1 MLKRAII
8 LSLCVAVLATLAACK
23 QNTTKESI
31 GSVEVNSAANVQSGT
46 TSGVLLEEDVF
57 DDSGVVSAPSSSDEA
72 SVSKPTSSKDQNTSG
87 TSSATVSQNGGEA
100 PSEDPADDTPTQGG
114 NGAVVEQ
121 DGTITLP
128 VDWF

>member
-1 MLKRAII
+1 MALI
-8 LSLCVAVLATLAACK
+8 TLAACK

-57 DDSGVVSAPSSSDEA
+57 DDGDVVSAPSSSDEA
-72 SVSKPTSSKDQNTSG
+72 SVSKPTSSKNQNTSG
-87 TSSATVSQNGGEA
+87 TSSATVSQNDGEA
-100 PSEDPADDTPTQGG
+100 SSKDPTDDTPTQGG